1 MINMVAKP
9 LPAWKKG
16 LGISLTLSVTAAL
29 FVLIY
34 NFEEE
39 TLQSLLYMRQEFLFV
54 AGLMVF
60 MLWLIE
66 GLRIKVMVAMLSH
79 GKKISIFA
87 GMQIFLMTFFFAAV
101 TPFAAGEWPALIYA
115 LKRHGLSIGEATAVT
130 VIRAFVTRILFT
142 AAAIFVLLYSF
153 EHPLPAFLN
162 KVFIYT
168 ALGSLI
174 TTLVLLLLIWKPRL
188 LERFLQKISFLAKSV
203 RGRKVYSFLRE
214 EMGEYRE
221 ATRSVNRWKTGS
233 VALIGLLTLSYWFFF
248 FSIAPVLL
256 LGLNR
261 IVPFT
266 QALFW
271 QLVIQMITFY
281 VPLPGGSGV
290 VELGV
295 ARLYSFF
302 VPASVLG
309 LFVLSWRFF
318 TYYLLLFFGG
328 LVALNKI
335 KL

>member
-1 MINMVAKP
+1 MAKP

-29 FVLIY
+29 FVFIY
-34 NFEEE
+34 HFEEE
-39 TLQSLLYMRQEFLFV
+39 TLESLLYMRQEFLLF
-54 AGLMVF
+54 ATLMVF
-60 MLWLIE
+60 SLWLIE
-66 GLRIKVMVAMLSH
+66 GLRIKLLVSTLSH
-79 GKKISIFA
+79 GKKITLFD

-115 LKRHGLSIGEATAVT
+115 LKRHDLSIGEATAVT
-130 VIRAFVTRILFT
+130 VMRAFITRIFFTVAALFM
-142 AAAIFVLLYSF
+142 FLYF
-153 EHPLPAFLN
+153 LEQPLPNFIN
-162 KVFIYT
+162 KVFIYA
-168 ALGSLI
+168 ALGSLA
-174 TTLVLLLLIWKPRL
+174 TTLVLLLLVWKPHF
-188 LERFLQKISFLAKSV
+188 LEWSLQKISFLNKSA
-203 RGRKVYSFLRE
+203 RGQKVHSFLHTE
-214 EMGEYRE
+214 LGEYRE
-221 ATRSVNRWKTGS
+221 ATRSLNRWNIGA
-233 VALIGLLTLSYWFFF
+233 VALIGFLTVSYWFFF
-248 FSIAPVLL
+248 FSVAPILL
-256 LGLNR
+256 LGLNS

-271 QLVIQMITFY
+271 QLIIQMVTFY
-281 VPLPGGSGV
+281 VPLPGGSGM

>member
-1 MINMVAKP
+1 MVAKP

-16 LGISLTLSVTAAL
+16 LAISLTLSITAAL
-29 FVLIY
+29 SVLIY

-39 TLQSLLYMRQEFLFV
+39 TLESLLYMRQEYLL
-54 AGLMVF
+54 AAALMVF

-66 GLRIKVMVAMLSH
+66 GLRIKVMVSTLTSD
-79 GKKISIFA
+79 KRISLFD

-101 TPFAAGEWPALIYA
+101 TPFAAGEWPAHIFA
-115 LKRHGLSIGEATAVT
+115 LKQHGLSIGEATAVT
-130 VIRAFVTRILFT
+130 VMRAFVTRILFT
-142 AAAIFVLLYSF
+142 TAAILMFIYFLDQ
-153 EHPLPAFLN
+153 PIPTFLN
-162 KVFIYT
+162 RIFIYA
-168 ALGSLI
+168 ALGSLA
-174 TTLVLLLLIWKPRL
+174 TTLVLLLLVWKPHFLEWL
-188 LERFLQKISFLAKSV
+188 LKRITLLQKSA
-203 RGRKVYSFLRE
+203 RGRKVYTFLIE
-214 EMGEYRE
+214 EVVKYRE
-221 ATRSVNRWKTGS
+221 ATHSLNRWKVGS
-233 VALIGLLTLSYWFFF
+233 LVLICLLTVSYWFFF

-309 LFVLSWRFF
+309 LFVFSWRFF
-318 TYYLLLFFGG
+318 TYYILLFFGG

>member
-1 MINMVAKP
+1 MVAKP

-39 TLQSLLYMRQEFLFV
+39 TLESLLYMRQEFLLV
-54 AGLMVF
+54 AALMVF
-60 MLWLIE
+60 SLWLIE
-66 GLRIKVMVAMLSH
+66 GLRIKVMVATLSS
-79 GKKISIFA
+79 KRISLFT
-87 GMQIFLMTFFFAAV
+87 GMQIYLMTFFFAAV

-115 LKRHGLSIGEATAVT
+115 LKRNGLSIGEATAVT
-130 VIRAFVTRILFT
+130 VMRAFVTRILFT
-142 AAAIFVLLYSF
+142 AAAIFMILYSL
-153 EHPLPAFLN
+153 EQPLPAFLN

-168 ALGSLI
+168 ALGSLA
-174 TTLVLLLLIWKPRL
+174 TTLVLLLLVWKPHH
-188 LERFLQKISFLAKSV
+188 LEWFLKKVSFLAKSA
-203 RGRKVYSFLRE
+203 RGRKLYSFLNE
-214 EMGEYRE
+214 EMREYRD
-221 ATRSVNRWKTGS
+221 ATLSLNRWKTGS

-248 FSIAPVLL
+248 FSIAPILL

-261 IVPFT
+261 VVPFT

-290 VELGV
+290 VELSV

-309 LFVLSWRFF
+309 LFILSWRFF